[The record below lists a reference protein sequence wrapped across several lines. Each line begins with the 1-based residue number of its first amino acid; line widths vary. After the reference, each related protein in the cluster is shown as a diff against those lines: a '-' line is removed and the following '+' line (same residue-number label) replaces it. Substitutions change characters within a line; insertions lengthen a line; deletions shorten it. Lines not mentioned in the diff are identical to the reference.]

1 MKTKMKKTVTTW
13 AMLIALLAAIGCSET
28 ETAIDPEP
36 GGNDDPVALGV
47 AANLKVEAGARS
59 VSKSVVSGEV
69 ITYTDYATAP
79 GIGVLITNSA
89 VNAWYTPD
97 DDAEKHHVWYMGDE
111 AGANWISITEK
122 GGTYGETKEVP
133 YYLTKEIGQVYAY
146 YPYKADAANGL
157 TGVSDESSLKIPVTI
172 PTSGEAINASTNN
185 AKKKWNGANTW
196 ITANTNDLVNLSSST
211 ENDYLYFA
219 GTRGRSVNNGRA
231 DGQPLV
237 TPGHGD
243 NTSAVNP
250 GYEINLDMK
259 HAMAMVSFR
268 VYDSGTLSDSDMKFT
283 KFEIK
288 NHAGSSNLFKTGD
301 GKMAL
306 KDGAITET
314 SATAAMTRTITGY
327 ILMRQLKEGEV
338 EGEHAF
344 IPTGTGTND
353 TNGKT
358 VSKTVSTVVYPIDSF
373 GDDQIDVVI
382 TLQKGLETAVDY
394 TITLPGNTW
403 AAGLNYIYTFSASRT
418 KLTVVDVSVKQWE
431 DKEQPEIP
439 L

>member
-1 MKTKMKKTVTTW
+1 MKTKMEKTVTTW
-13 AMLIALLAAIGCSET
+13 AMLIAFLTAVGCSES

-36 GGNDDPVALGV
+36 GGNGDQVALGV
-47 AANLKVEAGARS
+47 AANLKVDAGARS
-59 VSKSVVSGEV
+59 VSKSVVSGEA

-79 GIGVLITNSA
+79 GIGVVITNSSI
-89 VNAWYTPD
+89 NGWYTPD
-97 DDAEKHHVWYMGDE
+97 DTGDKHHVWYMGDE
-111 AGANWISITEK
+111 AGANWISITTK
-122 GGTYGETKEVP
+122 GDTYGETKEVP
-133 YYLTKEIGQVYAY
+133 YYLTKEIGKVYAY
-146 YPYKADAANGL
+146 YPFAVDAVNGL
-157 TGVSDESSLKIPVTI
+157 VGISNESSLKIPVTV
-172 PTSGEAINASTNN
+172 PTTGEAIDAATNN
-185 AKKKWNGANTW
+185 AKKQWNGAHAWVTNTGKL
-196 ITANTNDLVNLSSST
+196 ANLSSST
-211 ENDYLYFA
+211 EKDYLYFA
-219 GTRGRSVNNGRA
+219 GEKGRNVNNGRA

-237 TPGHGD
+237 SPGNGD
-243 NTSAVNP
+243 NNSTTNP

-268 VYDSGTLSDSDMKFT
+268 VYDGGNLSDSDVNFT

-288 NHAGSSNLFKTGD
+288 NHADGSNPFKTGD

-314 SATAAMTRTITGY
+314 SATTAMSRTINGY
-327 ILMRQLKEGEV
+327 VLMRQLKEGET

-358 VSKTVSTVVYPIDSF
+358 VSKIVSTIVYPIASF
-373 GDDQIDVVI
+373 ADNQIDVVI
-382 TLQKGLETAVDY
+382 SLQKGADPAVEY
-394 TITLPGNTW
+394 TVTLPGISWT
-403 AAGLNYIYTFSASRT
+403 AGQNYIYTFSASRT
-418 KLTVVDVSVKQWE
+418 KLTVVDVSVTPWE